1 MMHAASCTSIT
12 VSVGRSA
19 HGVDVTT
26 GQGSRWRLEVFALD
40 QLKEALWAAWA
51 LVTICGIALT
61 LWLLIHSRKLTSAA
75 LTRLE
80 KLESTAREDRV
91 ALGGALSAATHT
103 LGRLVGKMNRFEA
116 SIMELQQTEPRG
128 NAGNQTHDDRA
139 PDPVH

>member
-1 MMHAASCTSIT
+1 MAWTSPL
-12 VSVGRSA
+12 GKGA
-19 HGVDVTT
+19 DG
-26 GQGSRWRLEVFALD
+26 RLELLALD

-51 LVTICGIALT
+51 LVTICGIALA

-103 LGRLVGKMNRFEA
+103 LNNLVGKMNRFEA
-116 SIMELQQTEPRG
+116 SIMQLQQTEPRG
-128 NAGNQTHDDRA
+128 NEGNQTHEGRA
-139 PDPVH
+139 PDPVP